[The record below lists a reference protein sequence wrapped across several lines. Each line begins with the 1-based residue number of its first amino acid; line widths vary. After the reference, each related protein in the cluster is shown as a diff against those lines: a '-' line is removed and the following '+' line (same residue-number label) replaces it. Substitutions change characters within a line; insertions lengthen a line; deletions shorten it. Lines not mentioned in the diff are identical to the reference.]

1 MKEKFKSESISIT
14 KNNQVIGKQ
23 SSRTDIVNAVI
34 NTFVAAGI
42 SVVNPEDLI
51 IEKRVTPVKCAGL
64 LKYQCIINWYVDY
77 SNLRQV
83 F

>member
-14 KNNQVIGKQ
+14 KDNKVIGKQ

-34 NTFVAAGI
+34 NTFIAAGI
-42 SVVNPEDLI
+42 SVINPEDII
-51 IEKRVTPVKCAGL
+51 IEKQIIPVKCFGL

-77 SNLRQV
+77 TNLRQV